1 MNKILII
8 IKREYLTRV
17 RKRSFIILTLL
28 IPFLLIG
35 FAAIV
40 GGIASSRSEKKNIA
54 VVDDS
59 HMFENRLQSND
70 NVAYTVMHGNAEA
83 LKKSLDKE
91 KYDGLLHIPVFDA
104 KQKELSFKLY
114 YSKQLGIVTEKTID
128 DNLNSILTDERMK
141 AAGISDE
148 QLHFLQD
155 ESISIQSEGIDD
167 GKASSNERSMAIGYS
182 CGFLLYMFMLF
193 YGMSVMRSV
202 MEEKTNRIAEIIVSS
217 VKPFQLMMGKIIG
230 VALVGLT
237 QVVIWI
243 VLFGAFFM
251 IGIPMLAGGMDMQSA
266 MGPDAMNQV
275 AHAGRNPQAM
285 AFLAELKN
293 GADWLGIS
301 LWFLFYFLG
310 GYFLY
315 AALFASVGSLVN
327 EDPQESNQYTLPI
340 TLPIIL
346 GFVIMSSAMKDPN
359 SPLAIFGSLFP
370 LTSPIVMMARIPF
383 GVPWE
388 QLALSASLLVLGFLG
403 TSWMAG
409 KIYRTGILMYGKKVT
424 LKEVGKWLIRK

>member
-1 MNKILII
+1 MNKIFII

-17 RKRSFIILTLL
+17 RKRSFVILTLL
-28 IPFLLIG
+28 IPFLLVG
-35 FAAIV
+35 FGVLV
-40 GGIASSRSEKKNIA
+40 GSIASSKSEKKNIA

-59 HMFENRLQSND
+59 HLFDAKLKSNENVS
-70 NVAYTVMHGNAEA
+70 YTVLHGNADS
-83 LKKSLDKE
+83 LKKHLDKD
-91 KYDGLLHIPVFDA
+91 KFDAILHIPVFDQ

-114 YSKQLGIVTEKTID
+114 YYEETGLNTQSTINK
-128 DNLNSILTDERMK
+128 NLNTILADERMRM
-141 AAGISDE
+141 AGISND
-148 QLHFLQD
+148 QLKFLQD
-155 ESISIQSEGIDD
+155 ESIHINAEDINNGT
-167 GKASSNERSMAIGYS
+167 KSSLEKSMAIGYG

-202 MEEKTNRIAEIIVSS
+202 MEEKTNRIAEIIISS

-237 QVVIWI
+237 QVLIWI
-243 VLFGAFFM
+243 VLFGAFAM
-251 IGIPMLAGGMDMQSA
+251 IGLPMISNSMQGVMD
-266 MGPDAMNQV
+266 PDAMQHAVNAGQ
-275 AHAGRNPQAM
+275 HAGA
-285 AFLAELKN
+285 AGFLTGLLSGPNWIVIA
-293 GADWLGIS
+293 

-327 EDPQESNQYTLPI
+327 EDPQESSQYTLPI

-346 GFVIMSSAMKDPN
+346 GFVIMSKAMTDPN
-359 SPLAIFGSLFP
+359 SPIAIFGSLFP

-383 GVPWE
+383 GVPWQQE
-388 QLALSASLLVLGFLG
+388 VLSVILLILGFIG

-409 KIYRTGILMYGKKVT
+409 KIYRTGILMYGKKIT
-424 LKEVGKWLIRK
+424 LKEVGKWLVRK

>member
-1 MNKILII
+1 MKKIFII

-17 RKRSFIILTLL
+17 RKRSFIMLTLL

-35 FAAIV
+35 FAALM
-40 GGIASSRSEKKNIA
+40 GYIASSKSEKKQIA
-54 VVDDS
+54 VADES
-59 HMFENRLQSND
+59 HMFESKLKSND
-70 NVAYTVMHGNAEA
+70 NVAYTMLHGNIDS
-83 LKKSLDKE
+83 LKKNLDKK
-91 KYDGLLHIPVFDA
+91 KYNALLYIPVFNPS
-104 KQKELSFKLY
+104 QKELSFKLFY
-114 YSKQLGIVTEKTID
+114 NEQLGIVTEKTIN
-128 DNLNSILTDERMK
+128 DNLNSILTDERMR
-141 AAGISDE
+141 AAGINND
-148 QLHFLQD
+148 QLKFLQD
-155 ESISIQSEGIDD
+155 ESIRVESEGIDD
-167 GKASSNERSMAIGYS
+167 GKASSNERSIAIGYG

-243 VLFGAFFM
+243 VLFGVFLM
-251 IGIPMLAGGMDMQSA
+251 IGIPMLAGGMDMHA
-266 MGPDAMNQV
+266 MDPHAMNQM
-275 AHAGRNPQAM
+275 AEASKGPGAM
-285 AFLAELKN
+285 SFLSELKN
-293 GADWLGIS
+293 GADWLSIS

-346 GFVIMSSAMKDPN
+346 GFVIMSAAMKDPN

-388 QLALSASLLVLGFLG
+388 QLTLSAVLLVLGFLG

-424 LKEVGKWLIRK
+424 LKEVGKWLVRK

>member
-1 MNKILII
+1 MNKIFII

-17 RKRSFIILTLL
+17 KKRSFIILTLL
-28 IPFLLIG
+28 IPFIFVG
-35 FAAIV
+35 FGAIV
-40 GGIASSRSEKKNIA
+40 GGIATSKSEKKNIA

-59 HMFENRLQSND
+59 HLFDQKLKSSD
-70 NVAYTVMHGNAEA
+70 NVAYTVMSGNADS
-83 LKKSLDKE
+83 LKAKLNLD
-91 KYDGLLHIPVFDA
+91 KYDGLLHIPVFNQNAED
-104 KQKELSFKLY
+104 LHFKLFY
-114 YSKQLGIVTEKTID
+114 NEELGIGAQKTVED
-128 DNLNSILTDERMK
+128 DLNGILTDRRMQ
-141 AAGISDE
+141 AAGVSDA
-148 QLHFLQD
+148 QLKFLQS
-155 ESISIQSEGIDD
+155 ESISLSTEGIKD
-167 GKASSNERSMAIGYS
+167 GKTSSNEKSMAIGFG
-182 CGFLLYMFMLF
+182 CGLLLYMFMLF

-243 VLFGAFFM
+243 ALFTVVAMVGL
-251 IGIPMLAGGMDMQSA
+251 PMMSGGMAMQSA
-266 MGPDAMNQV
+266 MDPNAVQHLSHSG
-275 AHAGRNPQAM
+275 QAFSKLQDM
-285 AFLAELKN
+285 MQ
-293 GADWLGIS
+293 GVSWVSIS

-327 EDPQESNQYTLPI
+327 EDPQESGQYTLPI

-346 GFVIMSSAMKDPN
+346 GFVIMQSAMQDPN

-383 GVPWE
+383 GVPPE
-388 QLALSASLLVLGFLG
+388 QLAASAVLLVLGFMG
-403 TSWMAG
+403 TTWMAG
-409 KIYRTGILMYGKKVT
+409 KIYRTGILMYGKKIT
-424 LKEVGKWLIRK
+424 LKEVGKWLVRK

>member
-1 MNKILII
+1 MKKISII

-35 FAAIV
+35 FAALM
-40 GGIASSRSEKKNIA
+40 GSIASSKSERKNIA
-54 VVDDS
+54 VADDS
-59 HMFENRLQSND
+59 HLFEGQLKNNE
-70 NVAYTVMHGNAEA
+70 NVAYFVLHGNADS
-83 LKKSLDKE
+83 LKRHLDKD
-91 KYDGLLHIPVFDA
+91 KYNALLHIPAFDQS
-104 KQKELSFKLY
+104 QKDLNFKLY
-114 YSKQLGIVTEKTID
+114 YNEQVGIVTEGTIK
-128 DNLNSILTDERMK
+128 DNLNTILSSERMK
-141 AAGISDE
+141 RAGISAD
-148 QLHFLQD
+148 QLKTLQE
-155 ESISIQSEGIDD
+155 ESIHIIGIKD
-167 GKASSNERSMAIGYS
+167 GKESSNAQAIAIGYG

-230 VALVGLT
+230 TALVGLT
-237 QVVIWI
+237 QVLIWI
-243 VLFGAFFM
+243 ILFGVFIS
-251 IGIPMLAGGMDMQSA
+251 IGIPMLAGGMDIHSA
-266 MGPDAMNQV
+266 MDPNAMS
-275 AHAGRNPQAM
+275 HITQASHNNEM
-285 AFLAELKN
+285 LTVLSNLKN
-293 GADWLGIS
+293 DTNWLSIS

-327 EDPQESNQYTLPI
+327 EDPQESSQYTLPI

-370 LTSPIVMMARIPF
+370 LTSPIVMMSRIPF
-383 GVPWE
+383 DDVPAW
-388 QLALSASLLVLGFLG
+388 QLATSAALLVLGFLF

-409 KIYRTGILMYGKKVT
+409 KIYRTGILMYGKKIT
-424 LKEVGKWLIRK
+424 LKEVGKWVVRK

>member
-17 RKRSFIILTLL
+17 RKRSFLILTLL
-28 IPFLLIG
+28 IPFLFVG

-40 GGIASSRSEKKNIA
+40 GGIAVSSKSEKKNIA

-59 HMFENRLQSND
+59 HVFEQQLKSND
-70 NVAYTVMHGNAEA
+70 NVAYTFMNGNADA
-83 LKKSLDKE
+83 LKSRLDLD
-91 KYDGLLHIPVFDA
+91 KYDGLLHIPTFNQNDP
-104 KQKELSFKLY
+104 KLDFKLFY
-114 YSKQLGIVTEKTID
+114 NEELGIVTQHAIESDLNQILID
-128 DNLNSILTDERMK
+128 QRMK
-141 AAGISDE
+141 VAGISDS
-148 QLHFLQD
+148 QLKFLQS
-155 ESISIQSEGIDD
+155 ESISLSTEGIKD
-167 GKASSNERSMAIGYS
+167 GKKSSNEISMAIGFG
-182 CGFLLYMFMLF
+182 CGLVLYMFMLF

-217 VKPFQLMMGKIIG
+217 VKPFQLMMGKIVG

-237 QVVIWI
+237 QVIIWI
-243 VLFGAFFM
+243 LLFSVVAMVGL
-251 IGIPMLAGGMDMQSA
+251 PMMTGGMAMQSA
-266 MGPDAMNQV
+266 MDPNAMQQV
-275 AHAGRNPQAM
+275 SQNGQA
-285 AFLAELKN
+285 F
-293 GADWLGIS
+293 GAITEIIHSVNWISIS

-327 EDPQESNQYTLPI
+327 EDPQESSQYTLPI

-346 GFVIMSSAMKDPN
+346 GFVIMQAAMKDPN

-383 GVPWE
+383 GVPTW
-388 QLALSASLLVLGFLG
+388 QLAASALLLILGFIG
-403 TSWMAG
+403 TTWMAG
-409 KIYRTGILMYGKKVT
+409 KIYRTGILMYGKKIS
-424 LKEVGKWLIRK
+424 LKEVGKWLVRK